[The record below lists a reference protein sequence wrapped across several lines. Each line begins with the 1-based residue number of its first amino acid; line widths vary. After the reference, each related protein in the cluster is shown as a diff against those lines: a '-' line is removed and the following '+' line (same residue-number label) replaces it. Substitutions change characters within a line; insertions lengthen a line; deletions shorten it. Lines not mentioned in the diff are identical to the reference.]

1 MLVALLR
8 AEGMTMAS
16 INVTIRVAWW
26 VRWYISG
33 VALCSLL
40 TGLEPDMEK
49 VKAKVKKGVRI
60 G

>member
-1 MLVALLR
+1 
-8 AEGMTMAS
+8 MAS
-16 INVTIRVAWW
+16 MTIKVRIAWW

-33 VALCSLL
+33 VARCSLL

-49 VKAKVKKGVRI
+49 VKAKVKKGVWI

>member
-1 MLVALLR
+1 
-8 AEGMTMAS
+8 MAS
-16 INVTIRVAWW
+16 MTIKVRIAWW

-49 VKAKVKKGVRI
+49 VKATAMKGVRI
-60 G
+60 K